1 MTISN
6 HPTDTVSDDRR
17 ARRVDEHNL
26 LELLGVSKEFT
37 VRTADTGRARL
48 SAVDG
53 VSLTVR
59 SGRTLGVVGE
69 SGCGKS
75 TLARV
80 IVGLHRAAG
89 GEMIFDGAQVAVSSP
104 HRKASNRMQ
113 MVFQDPSSALNP
125 RITIGDSI
133 AFPLRV
139 QRWTRRDTERRV
151 TEVIKDVGL
160 PPAYANSYPH
170 QLSGGQRQRVNIA
183 RALAVKPSLIV
194 LDEAVSAL
202 DKSIQAQ
209 VLNLLTDLQDEYGLT
224 YVFISHDLNVV
235 EYISDD
241 VLVMYLGQAVEQAPA
256 AALYAEPLHPYT
268 QLLLSSIPELD
279 PTRSSRRQ
287 PLDLQQAREKGD
299 GELPSPIDPPTGC
312 RFRTRCPFAM
322 DICAQRR
329 PQPVESRPGHQV
341 ACHLYASQAS
351 NDKAT
356 PQSLEEAVGKVRSG

>member
-1 MTISN
+1 MTITN
-6 HPTDTVSDDRR
+6 DPIGTGAVRRPPRGNAGDD
-17 ARRVDEHNL
+17 L
-26 LELLGVSKEFT
+26 LELLGVSKQFA
-37 VRTADTGRARL
+37 VRSADKGRATL

-53 VSLTVR
+53 VSLKVR

-80 IVGLHRAAG
+80 IVGLHRASG
-89 GEMIFDGAQVAVSSP
+89 GEMIFDGAQVAVGSP

-139 QRWTRRDTERRV
+139 QRWSRNDTERRV
-151 TEVIKDVGL
+151 ADVINDVGL
-160 PPAYANSYPH
+160 PRAYANSYPH

-235 EYISDD
+235 EYVSDD

-256 AALYAEPLHPYT
+256 SALYTEPLHPYT
-268 QLLLSSIPELD
+268 QLLLASIPELD
-279 PTRSSRRQ
+279 PSRSSR
-287 PLDLQQAREKGD
+287 DQATGEGEKGD
-299 GELPSPIDPPTGC
+299 GELPSPIDPPSGC

-329 PQPVESRPGHQV
+329 PQPVQARRGHQV
-341 ACHLYASQAS
+341 ACHLYASQATS
-351 NDKAT
+351 DKST
-356 PQSLEEAVGKVRSG
+356 PQSLEEAVGKVRSA

>member
-1 MTISN
+1 MSIGNEQPATA
-6 HPTDTVSDDRR
+6 TR
-17 ARRVDEHNL
+17 ARQATPSESTV
-26 LELLGVSKEFT
+26 LELLGVSKQFS
-37 VRTADTGRARL
+37 VRTAAKGKATL

-53 VSLTVR
+53 VSLSVR
-59 SGRTLGVVGE
+59 KGTTLGVVGE

-80 IVGLHRAAG
+80 IVGLYQASG
-89 GEMIFDGAQVAVSSP
+89 GEMIFDGEQLPIGSR
-104 HRKASNRMQ
+104 HRKVSNRMQ

-139 QRWTRRDTERRV
+139 QRWSRKDTEKRV
-151 TEVIKDVGL
+151 AEVISDVGL
-160 PPAYANSYPH
+160 PRAYAGHYPH

-183 RALAVKPSLIV
+183 RALALRPSLIV

-241 VLVMYLGQAVEQAPA
+241 VVVMYLGQAMERAPA
-256 AALYAEPLHPYT
+256 DSLYAKPLHPYT
-268 QLLLSSIPELD
+268 QLLLSSIPDLD
-279 PTRSSRRQ
+279 PTRSSRDQ
-287 PLDLQQAREKGD
+287 PDQEKED
-299 GELPSPIDPPTGC
+299 GELPSPIDPPSGC

-322 DICAQRR
+322 DVCARR
-329 PQPVESRPGHQV
+329 TPQPVEAIPGHRV
-341 ACHLYASQAS
+341 ACHLYASQTET
-351 NDKAT
+351 DTAT
-356 PQSLEEAVGKVRSG
+356 PQSLEQAVAKVRSA